1 MCLQVDLG
9 LGKTFSMHSLQ
20 TIPATMYRNPVQ
32 HFINQKPPR
41 PCHADVCELWGQTQP
56 CSMAAMVGAQPPW
69 SMLLWTFSHSF
80 TGCHRYLGGEGG
92 DRSAS
97 SRDSLKNG
105 KASSPAIPGSRIE
118 YCPEAPP
125 LPSQRTGHFPPWPSL
140 RLSRHRG
147 KHPEPPRAAP
157 QKAGSEITALH
168 LKEGW
173 KGLWGEKVLDLFWRS
188 LEKRRHGK
196 VTVLPNPT
204 LAPAEI
210 AALCLRCPGAE
221 GTVLRTARPSLQGQG
236 ATTTCLC
243 DSGGWP
249 DICTETPAC

>member
-1 MCLQVDLG
+1 
-9 LGKTFSMHSLQ
+9 
-20 TIPATMYRNPVQ
+20 
-32 HFINQKPPR
+32 
-41 PCHADVCELWGQTQP
+41 
-56 CSMAAMVGAQPPW
+56 MAAMVGAQPPW
-69 SMLLWTFSHSF
+69 SMLLWTFFHSF

-147 KHPEPPRAAP
+147 KHPEAPRAAP

-188 LEKRRHGK
+188 LEKTSWEGNCAAKSHPRSGRNSRP
-196 VTVLPNPT
+196 LPEVP
-204 LAPAEI
+204 
-210 AALCLRCPGAE
+210 
-221 GTVLRTARPSLQGQG
+221 
-236 ATTTCLC
+236 
-243 DSGGWP
+243 GGWGDRAKNSQAEP
-249 DICTETPAC
+249 PGTGGHHHMPVWQRGMTGHLHRNTSVLKHTEEGAVKAPFCSVTRGLVSAHNLYNVCS